1 MLKLFYICLLLS
13 FSAFAQEARWSSFGT
28 LGITL
33 SDSDVYGYRN
43 DIGSDNGVFSGDIDY
58 KSHSLIGA
66 QYEVAF
72 TPKLDFVGQVVL
84 RDITDAKFSDYITMG
99 FLRYTP
105 SASWS
110 LKLGR
115 LSPDLFPITEY
126 RNINVAYT
134 WANVP
139 NEIYGMIPFKYLD
152 GGEVS
157 YTQRLHN
164 GTLNIKI
171 FGGVSQSTVAA
182 QINET
187 LEIRNA
193 IGSSFIYD
201 QNDWNLQAR
210 YTQAE
215 IGNDGEGALFL
226 SQQINNIP
234 DILWPNK
241 SKLTNDLLVKGK
253 VAEYISLSG
262 QKYWNNWLFNFE
274 LAQIDSESESTSQIH
289 AGYISSAYQIDAH
302 TYYGVY
308 AQTRANNYSFD
319 EAIDRNLIPELVFGI
334 EQVMNFYSSNQQT
347 LSIGWRWDISPL
359 ITSKLQIN
367 RTKID
372 SNGSTL
378 WLNPTASDTG
388 ETINSAMFTL
398 SFAL

>member
-1 MLKLFYICLLLS
+1 M
-13 FSAFAQEARWSSFGT
+13 RWSSFGT

-33 SDSDVYGYRN
+33 SDSDVFGYRN

-58 KSHSLIGA
+58 KSHSLIGG

-72 TPKLDFVGQVVL
+72 TPKLDFVGQAVL
-84 RDITDAKFSDYITMG
+84 RDIPDAKLSNYITMG

-126 RNINVAYT
+126 RNVNVAYT

-139 NEIYGMIPFKYLD
+139 NEVYGMVPFKYLD

-171 FGGVSQSTVAA
+171 FGGISESVVAGPTN
-182 QINET
+182 QD
-187 LEIRNA
+187 LELKNA
-193 IGSSFIYD
+193 FGSSFIYD

-226 SQQINNIP
+226 TQQINNIP
-234 DILWPNK
+234 DTLWPNK

-253 VAEYISLSG
+253 IAEYLSFSG
-262 QKYWNNWLFNFE
+262 QKYWNNWIFNFE

-289 AGYISSAYQIDAH
+289 AGYFSGAYQMNAH

-308 AQTRANNYSFD
+308 AQTKADNYNFD
-319 EAIDRNLIPELVFGI
+319 EAIDKNLIPELVYGI

-347 LSIGWRWDISPL
+347 ISLGWRWDISPL
-359 ITSKLQIN
+359 ITSKLQLN
-367 RTKID
+367 LTEVD
-372 SNGSTL
+372 SRGATL
-378 WLNPTASDTG
+378 WLNPTGSEAD
-388 ETINSAMFTL
+388 ETINSLLFTL